1 MKWKLMLLAFLSV
14 SPLAANADQYEWVS
28 LRQATAAQK
37 ILLKS
42 REVQEFCAPCGDVR
56 SKPMRVDLV
65 EVSRVWEGTGAAVVE
80 LDGESFWQILVND
93 QAIDF
98 AYLYVRRKG
107 RRENLA
113 MVLGLE
119 PHRVPRFLEAPQ
131 LGR

>member
-1 MKWKLMLLAFLSV
+1 MKWKLMLLAFLGA
-14 SPLAANADQYEWVS
+14 SPLSASADQYEWVS
-28 LRQATAAQK
+28 LREATGAQQ

-42 REVQEFCAPCGDVR
+42 REIQEFCAPCGDLT
-56 SKPMRVDLV
+56 SKPIRVDLV
-65 EVSRVWEGTGAAVVE
+65 EVSRVWEGRGAAVVE

-107 RRENLA
+107 RWENLA
-113 MVLGLE
+113 MIMGLE
-119 PHRVPRFLEAPQ
+119 PHRVPRYLESQQ